1 MWPKA
6 NRVYRNGARLL
17 TWQKWTDETIHIS
30 LNQWAVLGTP
40 VPKNHKQ
47 PKLACKERKMY
58 VKMLHAEL
66 WVSTAGPL
74 MHISQ
79 LLWSCPKSKKYSEV
93 TSYPQRASRGLPHA
107 FLSGSKG
114 GRSNRITEQ
123 RGALNMAARKKV
135 LLLADEIWASKVLV
149 AHFVFPL
156 LANTNGKLSCQQGNE
171 NKM

>member
-30 LNQWAVLGTP
+30 LNQWAVTSNPSWL
-40 VPKNHKQ
+40 VK
-47 PKLACKERKMY
+47 KERKMY

-156 LANTNGKLSCQQGNE
+156 LVNTNGKLSCQQGNE